1 MPKLLKKR
9 GGARP
14 GSGQKPIGDSRRII
28 KTIALEQRLWDA
40 IEAYRTQA
48 GLSRNGAVHKLLSEC
63 LLIDAPSVQK
73 PLFDTQNDNKAN
85 LPDWFTSEKPTF
97 EELISDYAPAKFG
110 QWLAANIPSISPEL
124 QSQHKE
130 RWRTADPNTL
140 NGFRQYGPKL
150 IEAIKAGR
158 LTLHPDQARGIGRL
172 DDRELRR
179 ALINLAGITF

>member
-14 GSGQKPIGDSRRII
+14 GSGQKPIGASRRII

-73 PLFDTQNDNKAN
+73 PLIDKPNDNKAN

-97 EELISDYAPAKFG
+97 EELISDYTPAKFG
-110 QWLAANIPSISPEL
+110 QWLAENLPPLSPEL
-124 QSQHKE
+124 QSNLKTP
-130 RWRTADPNTL
+130 WRTADPNTL
-140 NGFRQYGPKL
+140 NGLRQYGTEL
-150 IEAIKAGR
+150 IGAIKAGK
-158 LTLHPDQARGIGRL
+158 LKVYPAQAAGMRKM

-179 ALINLAGITF
+179 ALITLAGITL